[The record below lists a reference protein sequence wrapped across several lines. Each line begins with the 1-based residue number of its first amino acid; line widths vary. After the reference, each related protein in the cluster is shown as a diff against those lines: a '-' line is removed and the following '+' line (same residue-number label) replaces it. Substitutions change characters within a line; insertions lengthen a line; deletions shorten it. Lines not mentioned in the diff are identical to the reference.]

1 MAYVVNDYYDDEAEL
16 IVELWAEIETELIE
30 EIARRI
36 SATGITDTGE
46 FQLRLLEQ
54 ANLLNKRAVELISQ
68 KSGLSEK
75 QVRDLIEKVGLSV
88 VERDEE
94 IYRQAAAMGQ
104 LTFYD
109 PLPVDKSP
117 ILAVALQSCVDNAE
131 FGLSN
136 LTNTRMIDAGNGMET
151 LTKAARREYYD
162 AVNKAFLEVRT
173 GKSTTPQAV
182 KSACTEL
189 ASKGIQITHWE
200 SGHRDS
206 VDVAVRRNIRTAM
219 AQTSGKMTLASMENY
234 QADLVEVSSH
244 MGARPSHYVWQG
256 QIYSLSGTGGYEN
269 FYDATGYGTLLGLCG
284 VNCRHRFFP
293 YFPGTQPSFDKYDEE
308 ENKKAY
314 DLSQEQRALE
324 REIRKAKRKEAAAKG
339 AGYDDKDAKAEVRAA
354 QENMRK
360 FIKEHPDMRR
370 MYDREQIY

>member
-94 IYRQAAAMGQ
+94 IYRQAATMGQ

>member
-30 EIARRI
+30 EISRRI

>member
-54 ANLLNKRAVELISQ
+54 ANLLNERAVELISQ